1 MLQWL
6 RAKLFDLVVH
16 MTYRPVSEKDLLR
29 FEGGTVHAL
38 GRALDADEVERLR
51 RDAER
56 LKGSMIWRLI
66 TDQARIEI
74 YRKSVDSGRASDS
87 SRVGLFIIAEFEKII
102 QTLSRLP

>member
-6 RAKLFDLVVH
+6 RAKLFDFVVNT
-16 MTYRPVSEKDLLR
+16 TYRPVSERDLLR
-29 FEGGTVHAL
+29 FENGTLHAL
-38 GRALDADEVERLR
+38 GRPLEHEEKERLQ
-51 RDAER
+51 RDAQR
-56 LKGSMIWRLI
+56 LKDSMIWQLI

-74 YRKSVDSGRASDS
+74 YRKSVNSGLASDS